1 MSRFKLKYIRQKNR
15 IEAAMRQSKS
25 WSRQTE
31 IALKGN
37 HRRRGCIGGCTSGVM
52 GNTHGTPS
60 LRRGAINNSALCVR
74 VV

>member
-1 MSRFKLKYIRQKNR
+1 
-15 IEAAMRQSKS
+15 MRQSKG
-25 WSRQTE
+25 WSRQTG

-60 LRRGAINNSALCVR
+60 LRRGAINNSALCE
-74 VV
+74 